1 MREIQDMT
9 LNVSRGIEWLE
20 RQLLE
25 RAKRFRQ
32 EFEGLETPK
41 DAWGIRLTAGPVGD
55 EIRID
60 RVFRQGGVAEEFKEW
75 PGSISTWSI
84 EAHRRNLLPSQ
95 IKENQLRDRVLFLV
109 YSQE

>member
-9 LNVSRGIEWLE
+9 LNVSRGIERLE

-41 DAWGIRLTAGPVGD
+41 DAWGIRLTAVFGGD

-60 RVFRQGGVAEEFKEW
+60 RVFRQSGVAEEFKEW
-75 PGSISTWSI
+75 P
-84 EAHRRNLLPSQ
+84 AVSQ
-95 IKENQLRDRVLFLV
+95 PGRLEHTGETCSPVK
-109 YSQE
+109 